1 MKMRRIVMMI
11 ALLLL
16 VVCGSAKGTKKITVL
31 HTSDTHSCIL
41 PLNKSLADT
50 LLADRGGFLRRIAM
64 LKQERQKEPNLLLFD
79 CGDFSQG
86 SSYYTMFKGD
96 VEVELMNRMHYDA
109 ATIGNHEFDF
119 GLDNMIRLFKM
130 AEFPIVCS
138 NYDFGDTELKD
149 IVKPY
154 IVLKRQG
161 VKIGVFALC
170 PPLEGLVSA
179 KNYGPLKFLDPVEV
193 TTRMVDVLRR
203 QEKCDVVICLSHLG
217 WEVSEYPDDKFISQ
231 TSGIDLVLGGHSHTY
246 LKTLGY
252 VTDKEGRQVPVDHE
266 GKHAVFVGKMQLTL
280 TRNKE

>member
-1 MKMRRIVMMI
+1 MMI
-11 ALLLL
+11 ALLLV

-179 KNYGPLKFLDPVEV
+179 NNYGPLKFLDPVEV

-231 TSGIDLVLGGHSHTY
+231 TSGIDLVLGGHSQTY